1 MSSTLKQTNFGDSI
15 FGVKV
20 MQGDPGGLAAE
31 DGDEHQHDPGDGHRQ
46 QGQEAEAVP
55 ASGGGG

>member
-20 MQGDPGGLAAE
+20 MQGDPGGLATE
-31 DGDEHQHDPGDGHRQ
+31 DGDKHQHDPGDGHRQ